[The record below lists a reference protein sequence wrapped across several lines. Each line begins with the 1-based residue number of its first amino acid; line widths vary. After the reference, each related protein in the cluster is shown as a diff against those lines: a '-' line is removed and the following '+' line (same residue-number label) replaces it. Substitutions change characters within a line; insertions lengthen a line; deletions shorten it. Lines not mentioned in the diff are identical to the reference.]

1 MNNELQK
8 QDFMD
13 LDLQAISKYAEEIS
27 GQWNGDKSGLLEERA
42 SIAND
47 IIEKVE
53 ELRNLLKE
61 LDQF

>member
-1 MNNELQK
+1 MNNELLK
-8 QDFMD
+8 EDFMD

-27 GQWNGDKSGLLEERA
+27 GQWNGDESGLLEERA

-53 ELRNLLKE
+53 EVRNLLKE
-61 LDQF
+61 LDEF